1 MVPQTLLNKQCN
13 SIVLGTEELMYSG
26 INWGKEMKLSVSIS
40 LMFFLLLSVPC
51 FGADPVKKEKQPQK
65 TQRELVFER
74 MDTDHD
80 GVMDISEYLAGSI
93 GKVADEKDK
102 EFTKWD
108 LDNDRRLTFEEFRKR
123 GFVPSKNHKP
133 NYELEFKLRDRNRDQ
148 KLSLQEFMLQVPK
161 EVLKGRRMAFFRADQ
176 NEDLSLTLEEYI
188 DRGAGRLLSPQFLFF
203 QRDFNDDEALSAE
216 EFLFGI
222 QPPERIQQAQSLF
235 ALHDYNSD
243 GVLSFK
249 EYRVTPYARPDL
261 QAHFVGRDQ
270 DDNNKL
276 DVRELTL
283 FYPPRAASW
292 MSKSFRQ
299 FDTNNDQFL
308 DWEEYQARDLELK
321 RRQKLANSW
330 SLEEWFTGSILLV
343 DGMLVLA
350 FVFWLGKRQHNAS
363 AKTSKAFITS
373 SQSGATKA

>member
-1 MVPQTLLNKQCN
+1 
-13 SIVLGTEELMYSG
+13 
-26 INWGKEMKLSVSIS
+26 MKSSVSIS
-40 LMFFLLLSVPC
+40 LMFFLLSSVPC
-51 FGADPVKKEKQPQK
+51 FSAEPAKKEKQPKK

-80 GVMDISEYLAGSI
+80 GLMDISEYLAGSI
-93 GKVADEKDK
+93 GKVADTKDK

-108 LDNDRRLTFEEFRKR
+108 FDKDRRLTFEEFRKR

-133 NYELEFKLRDRNRDQ
+133 NHKLEFKRRDRNRDQ
-148 KLSLQEFMLQVPK
+148 KLSLQEFMLKVPQDA
-161 EVLKGRRMAFFRADQ
+161 LRWRRMLFFRSDL
-176 NEDLSLTLEEYI
+176 NEDLSLTFEEYI

-222 QPPERIQQAQSLF
+222 KPPERIQQAQTLF

-249 EYRVTPYARPDL
+249 EYRVTPFARPDL
-261 QAHFVGRDQ
+261 QAHFAGRDQ

-283 FYPPRAASW
+283 FYPPRASNW

-321 RRQKLANSW
+321 RRHKLANSW
-330 SLEEWFTGSILLV
+330 SMEEWFTGSILIV
-343 DGMLVLA
+343 DGLLVFA
-350 FVFWLGKRQHNAS
+350 FVFWLGKRRQKAS
-363 AKTSKAFITS
+363 AKPSKAFVAS

>member
-1 MVPQTLLNKQCN
+1 
-13 SIVLGTEELMYSG
+13 
-26 INWGKEMKLSVSIS
+26 MKSSVFIS
-40 LMFFLLLSVPC
+40 LIFFLVSSIPC
-51 FGADPVKKEKQPQK
+51 VGAAPAKKEKQPKK

-80 GVMDISEYLAGSI
+80 GLMDISEYLAGSI
-93 GKVADEKDK
+93 GKVADAKDK

-133 NYELEFKLRDRNRDQ
+133 NHELEFKRRDRNRDQ
-148 KLSLQEFMLQVPK
+148 KLSLQEYLLKVPQDA
-161 EVLKGRRMAFFRADQ
+161 LRWRRMSFFRSDL
-176 NEDLSLTLEEYI
+176 NEDLSLTFEEYV
-188 DRGAGRLLSPQFLFF
+188 DRGVGRLLSPQFLFF

-216 EFLFGI
+216 ELIFGI
-222 QPPERIQQAQSLF
+222 KNPEQIKRAQSLF

-261 QAHFVGRDQ
+261 QAHFAGRDQ

-283 FYPPRAASW
+283 FYPPRASNW
-292 MSKSFRQ
+292 MSKNFRQ
-299 FDTNNDQFL
+299 FDTNHDQFL
-308 DWEEYQARDLELK
+308 DWEEYQARDLKLK
-321 RRQKLANSW
+321 RRHKLANSW
-330 SLEEWFTGSILLV
+330 SREEWFTASILLV
-343 DGMLVLA
+343 DCLLVLA
-350 FVFWLGKRQHNAS
+350 FVFWLGNRQHKAS
-363 AKTSKAFITS
+363 TKISKALVAS
-373 SQSGATKA
+373 SQSGSTKA